1 MLSNIVKWALLS
13 LIIIGFIHYF
23 YNYFKTNLTT
33 PKVINLNTNLPI
45 PEPTHSVSGNDV
57 VIKDDDKDVKF
68 TKTEQII
75 PEQTQAT
82 PELVTQTPPQIV
94 SESAVMTNELSAF
107 LNNELKKELKLKPE

>member
-23 YNYFKTNLTT
+23 YNYFKTNFTT

-45 PEPTHSVSGNDV
+45 PTVKP
-57 VIKDDDKDVKF
+57 KDEVNQNIKF
-68 TKTEQII
+68 TKTEQIV
-75 PEQTQAT
+75 PEQTQRP
-82 PELVTQTPPQIV
+82 PELVTQNN